1 MPAVVISASVVSG
14 AISEIEPTVV
24 VLPTPKPPATRI
36 FTGIGGVARCVPV
49 PAGVA
54 AGGRYGGGA
63 VAEWAGGGGA
73 VARPIDGGVGAAP
86 P

>member
-1 MPAVVISASVVSG
+1 MVISASVVSG

-36 FTGIGGVARCVPV
+36 FTGIGGFVRCVPV
-49 PAGVA
+49 AAGVV

-63 VAEWAGGGGA
+63 VAECGGGGGGA
-73 VARPIDGGVGAAP
+73 AARPMDGGGGVGP